1 MLIFNLIC
9 SAVRLMSSRA
19 HIAKMTDAEI
29 DAVLERDAKASG
41 LDLNWR
47 ESIVDL
53 MKLLNIDSSI
63 ENRTRLWAEF
73 KLEGTYTGSE
83 PQNVLLI
90 GEVRRRWAD
99 YELK

>member
-29 DAVLERDAKASG
+29 DAVLERDAKG
-41 LDLNWR
+41 TNLNWR

-53 MKLLNIDSSI
+53 LKLLNIDSSI
-63 ENRTRLWAEF
+63 ENRTRLWSELGF
-73 KLEGTYTGSE
+73 KETYTGSE

-90 GEVRRRWAD
+90 GEVRRRWAN
-99 YELK
+99 YELR